1 MTKPGFCFFVF
12 ILCCST
18 FLLIGECVLLLV
30 RLRFFSIPS
39 QEIVLGNVSEKNDLF
54 YVEWDVKPQLSQST
68 CCRVGVLMGSMTVHD
83 IPLPS
88 QPPSQLFDLSQVPLP
103 PDEPPLP
110 PCLPSAPAA
119 ADLVRLVTTASL
131 LRNIA
136 TQCSLLLPM
145 FCGLCQSN
153 PNWPVYADVFDH
165 PPLWLASRR
174 PIMQWREDWSSA
186 SVISHS
192 IVTDPTIRQPFYDVR
207 DEPFPDS

>member
-1 MTKPGFCFFVF
+1 
-12 ILCCST
+12 
-18 FLLIGECVLLLV
+18 
-30 RLRFFSIPS
+30 
-39 QEIVLGNVSEKNDLF
+39 
-54 YVEWDVKPQLSQST
+54 
-68 CCRVGVLMGSMTVHD
+68 MGSMTVHD

-110 PCLPSAPAA
+110 PCLPSAPAAAAAAA